1 MMGGGPFSDAGL
13 FLVNTLFSL
22 YIGAVLQRL
31 VLQWSRADFYNPISQ
46 AIVRVTSPVLR
57 PLRRV
62 LPSIGRMDTASF
74 VVIFALQWLN
84 LWLTA
89 RLFGI
94 APGAATMT
102 VMVVAELIRKLVY
115 LYMFAIFV
123 LALAS
128 WIASGGANPALR
140 LLDSI
145 AEPLLAP
152 IRRWLPSLGG
162 IDLSTLVALVLLQ
175 LVLKLVVAPL
185 TGFGVML

>member
-22 YIGAVLQRL
+22 YIGAVLLRL

-46 AIVRVTSPVLR
+46 AIVRITSPVLR
-57 PLRRV
+57 PLRR
-62 LPSIGRMDTASF
+62 LIPSIGRLDTASF
-74 VVIFALQWLN
+74 VLIFALQWLN

-94 APGAATMT
+94 APGVATMV
-102 VMVVAELIRKLVY
+102 VMVAAELIRKLVY

-128 WIASGGANPALR
+128 WIANGGANPALR

-152 IRRWLPSLGG
+152 IRRWLPNLGG
-162 IDLSTLVALVLLQ
+162 LDLSPLVALVLLQ
-175 LVLKLVVAPL
+175 LALKLIVTPL
-185 TGFGVML
+185 TGIGVSL

>member
-1 MMGGGPFSDAGL
+1 MMGGGPLSDAGL

-22 YIGAVLQRL
+22 YIGAVLLRL

-46 AIVRVTSPVLR
+46 AIVRITSPVLR
-57 PLRRV
+57 PLRRFI
-62 LPSIGRMDTASF
+62 PSIGRLDTASF
-74 VVIFALQWLN
+74 VLIFALQWLN

-89 RLFGI
+89 RLFGV
-94 APGAATMT
+94 APGIATMT
-102 VMVVAELIRKLVY
+102 VMVAAELIRKLVY

-128 WIASGGANPALR
+128 WIANGGANPALR

-152 IRRWLPSLGG
+152 IRRWLPNLGG
-162 IDLSTLVALVLLQ
+162 LDLSPLVALVLLQ
-175 LVLKLVVAPL
+175 LALKLIVAPL
-185 TGFGVML
+185 TGFGVSL

>member
-22 YIGAVLQRL
+22 YIGAVLLRL

-46 AIVRVTSPVLR
+46 AIVRITSPVLR
-57 PLRRV
+57 PLRR
-62 LPSIGRMDTASF
+62 LIPSIGRLDTASF
-74 VVIFALQWLN
+74 VLIFALQWLN

-89 RLFGI
+89 RLVGI
-94 APGAATMT
+94 APGVATMV
-102 VMVVAELIRKLVY
+102 VMVAAELIRKLVY

-128 WIASGGANPALR
+128 WIANGGANPALR

-152 IRRWLPSLGG
+152 IRRWLPNLGG
-162 IDLSTLVALVLLQ
+162 LDLSPLVALVLLQ
-175 LVLKLVVAPL
+175 LALKLIVTPL
-185 TGFGVML
+185 TGIGVSL

>member
-1 MMGGGPFSDAGL
+1 MSGGYFPDAGL
-13 FLVNTLFSL
+13 FILNTVFTL
-22 YIGAVLQRL
+22 YIGAVLLRL
-31 VLQWSRADFYNPISQ
+31 VLQWSRADFYNPICQ
-46 AIVRVTSPVLR
+46 GIVRLTNPVLR

-62 LPSIGRMDTASF
+62 VPALGRLDTAS
-74 VVIFALQWLN
+74 VLVLVALQWLN

-94 APGAATMT
+94 APGIPTMA
-102 VMVVAELIRKLVY
+102 VMVAAELLRKLVY
-115 LYMFAIFV
+115 VYMFAIFA

-128 WIASGGANPALR
+128 WIASSTGNPALR

-152 IRRWLPSLGG
+152 VRRLLPNLGG
-162 IDLSTLVALVLLQ
+162 LDLSPLVVLVLLQ

-185 TGFGVML
+185 TGLGIGL

>member
-22 YIGAVLQRL
+22 YIGAVLLRL

-62 LPSIGRMDTASF
+62 IPSIGRLDTASF
-74 VVIFALQWLN
+74 VLIFALQWLN

-102 VMVVAELIRKLVY
+102 VMVAAELIRKLVY

-128 WIASGGANPALR
+128 WIANGGANPALR

-152 IRRWLPSLGG
+152 IRRWLPNLGG
-162 IDLSTLVALVLLQ
+162 LDLSPLVALVLLQ
-175 LVLKLVVAPL
+175 LALKLIVAPL
-185 TGFGVML
+185 TGFGVSL